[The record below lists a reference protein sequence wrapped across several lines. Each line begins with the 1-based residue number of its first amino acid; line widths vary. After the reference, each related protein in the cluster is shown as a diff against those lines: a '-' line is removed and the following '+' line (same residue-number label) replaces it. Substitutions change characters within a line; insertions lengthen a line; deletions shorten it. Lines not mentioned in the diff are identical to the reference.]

1 MQRRDRGSNQQQ
13 LRGGG
18 TSNAASEQCSAA
30 IEGERG
36 MAALERRGSE
46 QEQLRVIEGSEND
59 QCSSSSAALQS
70 EE

>member
-46 QEQLRVIEGSEND
+46 QEQLSEND